1 MVRIAMDAGHAGFGV
16 TAGKR
21 TPAGEYEWDFNN
33 INLRAFEIEMRQY
46 ENVYLVRTDDPTG
59 KTDVPLSTR
68 VQRANDFNADVFIS
82 FHHNAHEG
90 EWGTHTGTETYVYA
104 FGGEAHN
111 IAKAVHPGI
120 IGAYQLRDRGI
131 KEAGYYVLANT
142 DMPAILIEGGFMD
155 STIDI
160 VRLRNDAVL
169 QNAGRAAA
177 QKLAAYYKLTRKST
191 SPPVVVEPVEPESVQ
206 ILTGGLLPENAK
218 LFTEFCM
225 SQGWWAEIKIRKDVN
240 PRGLTGGLD
249 VTNRKECEDFL
260 NAKNWGYTVYPKG
273 EVPII

>member
-1 MVRIAMDAGHAGFGV
+1 MAKFVFEGGHGGFGV
-16 TAGKR
+16 TPGKR

-33 INLRAFEIEMRQY
+33 INARAFEVEMVQY
-46 ENVYLVRTDDPTG
+46 ENVQLLRTDDPTG
-59 KTDVPLSTR
+59 RTDVPLADR
-68 VQRANDFNADVFIS
+68 VAKANNFGADAFIS
-82 FHHNAHEG
+82 FHHNAADG
-90 EWGTHTGTETYVYA
+90 VWGTHGGTETYVCG
-104 FGGEAHN
+104 FGGVAHE

-120 IGAYQLRDRGI
+120 VGAYQLRDRGI
-131 KEAGYYVLANT
+131 KEAAFYVLKNT
-142 DMPAILIEGGFMD
+142 NMPAILIEGGFMD

-160 VRLRNDAVL
+160 VRMRNDAVL

-177 QKLAAYYKLTRKST
+177 QKLAAYFKLTRKST
-191 SPPVVVEPVEPESVQ
+191 SPATADPVEPTSVQ

-218 LFTEFCM
+218 LFTEFCI
-225 SQGWWAEIKIRKDVN
+225 SQDWWAEIKIRKDVN

-273 EVPII
+273 EVPTI